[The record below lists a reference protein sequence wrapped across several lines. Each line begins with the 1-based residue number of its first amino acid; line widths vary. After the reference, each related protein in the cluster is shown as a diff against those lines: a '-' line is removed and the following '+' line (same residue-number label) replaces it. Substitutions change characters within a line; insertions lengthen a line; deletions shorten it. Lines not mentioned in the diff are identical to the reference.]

1 MHVRF
6 LSVIIPL
13 CEIVVGGKAHAI
25 LDVHLS
31 LGGPMP
37 LFSPSPFSLWL
48 RLLLGVLGAASFGA
62 GVAAV
67 FLSTNGTGTGVL
79 VAFGGIVL
87 VLALLGDRIESLE
100 FGGTKLKMRAAAAEK
115 FALAEDSENRGD
127 RVTAARLRAEAQ
139 ALLEAAGPIAAEYR
153 TVRGSMPPG
162 PGRTMAME
170 RVVARAR
177 KLADEQTFD
186 PAEVLR
192 WLREG
197 NDEERVTALAMMQ
210 AKPELRN
217 FDSAL
222 TAIKGSRTPFEQYH
236 ALLLADMMLDDLDAG
251 DKQRLVQLVQS
262 VRSRRFRRDTDRW
275 LLSERILRRASER
288 PD

>member
-1 MHVRF
+1 
-6 LSVIIPL
+6 
-13 CEIVVGGKAHAI
+13 
-25 LDVHLS
+25 
-31 LGGPMP
+31 
-37 LFSPSPFSLWL
+37 
-48 RLLLGVLGAASFGA
+48 
-62 GVAAV
+62 
-67 FLSTNGTGTGVL
+67 L

-87 VLALLGDRIESLE
+87 VLVLLGDRIESLE

-139 ALLEAAGPIAAEYR
+139 ASLEAAGPFAAEYR
-153 TVRGSMPPG
+153 DVRGSMPPG
-162 PGRTMAME
+162 PARTMAME

-177 KLADEQTFD
+177 KLADERTFD

-210 AKPELRN
+210 AKPELRD
-217 FDSAL
+217 FDSVL
-222 TAIKGSRTPFEQYH
+222 MAIKRARTPFEQYH

-251 DKQRLVQLVQS
+251 DKQRLVEVVNS
-262 VRSRRFRRDTDRW
+262 VRGRGFRRDTDRW
-275 LLSERILRRASER
+275 LLSEQILRRASER

>member
-1 MHVRF
+1 
-6 LSVIIPL
+6 
-13 CEIVVGGKAHAI
+13 
-25 LDVHLS
+25 
-31 LGGPMP
+31 MP

-48 RLLLGVLGAASFGA
+48 RLLLGMLGAASFGA

-127 RVTAARLRAEAQ
+127 RVTAAKLRAEAQ

-153 TVRGSMPPG
+153 TVRGSMPAG
-162 PGRTMAME
+162 PARTMAME
-170 RVVARAR
+170 LVVARAR

-217 FDSAL
+217 FDSVL
-222 TAIKGSRTPFEQYH
+222 TAIKRARTPFEQYH

-251 DKQRLVQLVQS
+251 DKQLLVEVVKG
-262 VRSRRFRRDTDRW
+262 VRDQRFRRDTDRW
-275 LLSERILRRASER
+275 LLSERIMRRANEG